1 MPRWDLVRGGCRNC
15 GTVTCTIV
23 LGWSNA
29 QKVSAI
35 RYAVQQAY
43 VQFSATILQWQYGK
57 APLSYSRRSVRP
69 LTHRIQRC
77 PLVLHKISIGL
88 LMYGRYRRWRRWRLP
103 RQKIIWTVTQPW
115 SSVRFIGN
123 VALQV
128 IYQNL
133 RRPWHVSMCCWR
145 LYTTQQQATGCCC
158 HVGSMTIGTASINEG
173 RHILFWCAWRSDRGL
188 IMKIYDSW

>member
-103 RQKIIWTVTQPW
+103 RQKIIWTVTQTMVIGSLHWQCRIAGDISEPQEAMARQYVLLA
-115 SSVRFIGN
+115 SVHHT
-123 VALQV
+123 AASDWML
-128 IYQNL
+128 L
-133 RRPWHVSMCCWR
+133 SRRLNDNRNCINQWRETYLILMCMEER
-145 LYTTQQQATGCCC
+145 
-158 HVGSMTIGTASINEG
+158 
-173 RHILFWCAWRSDRGL
+173 
-188 IMKIYDSW
+188 